1 MVACALFN
9 SKTHSSDRPVYEG
22 HMIKKNIYNTDHW
35 HADHNPV
42 THSNI
47 DFGNLIADLSYD
59 KRAAIALQLMSY
71 CKARDQLL
79 SNGCEI
85 I

>member
-9 SKTHSSDRPVYEG
+9 SKIHSSDRPVYEG

-35 HADHNPV
+35 YADHNPV

-47 DFGNLIADLSYD
+47 DFGNLIADLSHD

-71 CKARDQLL
+71 YAATNQRK
-79 SNGCEI
+79 
-85 I
+85 